1 MPGGQGCGSAP
12 RQTAAPECW
21 WSLAGDPCGI
31 AETLREVWL
40 PVCGGRRRGSEGA
53 GGMSSPSPSPVL
65 PNDRFSRLLLGGGSL
80 PSQRTAK
87 THGGRWQVVG
97 EVDKNI
103 SRKTGWAW
111 YIFAHSVST

>member
-1 MPGGQGCGSAP
+1 MC
-12 RQTAAPECW
+12 
-21 WSLAGDPCGI
+21 
-31 AETLREVWL
+31 V
-40 PVCGGRRRGSEGA
+40 GRRRGSEGA